1 MKTGS
6 QALQSDIQMTNT
18 HNQSGTRTLR
28 AHGNEH
34 VCRTAE
40 VETGNATPEQGQ
52 GTTAGGSQDDATT
65 LGGSL
70 SCVLNLAYNT
80 DATLMGFMYTSLE
93 DVHWNVHYHI
103 IANGPQTIQLSV
115 NSILDE

>member
-1 MKTGS
+1 MCPKLG
-6 QALQSDIQMTNT
+6 IQLM
-18 HNQSGTRTLR
+18 G
-28 AHGNEH
+28 
-34 VCRTAE
+34 
-40 VETGNATPEQGQ
+40 
-52 GTTAGGSQDDATT
+52 
-65 LGGSL
+65 
-70 SCVLNLAYNT
+70 YN